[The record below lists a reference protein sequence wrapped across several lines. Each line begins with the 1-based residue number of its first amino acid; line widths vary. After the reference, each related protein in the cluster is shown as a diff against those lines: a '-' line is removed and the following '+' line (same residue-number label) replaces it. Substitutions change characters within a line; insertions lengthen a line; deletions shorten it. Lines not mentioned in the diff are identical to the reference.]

1 MPTGKEKA
9 NAKAKSE
16 KRAQGSKANSTLKNA
31 DNDAAKMLA
40 KQRAADE
47 RRAEEELAAA
57 AKLEKQRQFEE
68 SRKQAQQKAQQEARE
83 KASRAARTEKEA
95 ELLIVQ
101 QLECP
106 RLVEN
111 HSTHLDDGKV
121 IPILMKLGHALI
133 RQGMRDLT
141 VTPAQLSSAPGRAP
155 VQTLRIRIVGP
166 EQNGY
171 HLRAER
177 GTQSQE
183 VYLSIGNFVNNES
196 TLGLVEDAIMAI
208 TGQHSRKGCAPSGK
222 PEGSA
227 AAALP
232 DMPPP
237 AEPEEPERLP
247 VVKALE
253 DASDDDLLPAIG
265 AAVEFLQQHGDEPQ
279 VQIAV
284 DAARARL
291 KAAKASGSSAACAAS
306 GSAAKSIDDEAD
318 AWYFCILNR
327 ASLGSG
333 GTAKWVF
340 RNAITGQTCDEL
352 PEALRQRADARR
364 KARENVTVCD
374 VSKTKDLTLALAARC
389 SRSETEKQI
398 DRALGPKP
406 KEANDAVAGE
416 QAAFAKASEWER
428 HRKQEEKAKAKAAQ
442 VKAKEAE
449 KHLRANKDF
458 MNTFKSAV
466 GDLDQLSATQKA
478 WYREQVDAEVAAN
491 VERGRI

>member
-196 TLGLVEDAIMAI
+196 TLGLVEDA
-208 TGQHSRKGCAPSGK
+208 
-222 PEGSA
+222 
-227 AAALP
+227 
-232 DMPPP
+232 
-237 AEPEEPERLP
+237 
-247 VVKALE
+247 
-253 DASDDDLLPAIG
+253 
-265 AAVEFLQQHGDEPQ
+265 
-279 VQIAV
+279 
-284 DAARARL
+284 
-291 KAAKASGSSAACAAS
+291 
-306 GSAAKSIDDEAD
+306 
-318 AWYFCILNR
+318 
-327 ASLGSG
+327 
-333 GTAKWVF
+333 
-340 RNAITGQTCDEL
+340 
-352 PEALRQRADARR
+352 
-364 KARENVTVCD
+364 
-374 VSKTKDLTLALAARC
+374 
-389 SRSETEKQI
+389 
-398 DRALGPKP
+398 
-406 KEANDAVAGE
+406 
-416 QAAFAKASEWER
+416 
-428 HRKQEEKAKAKAAQ
+428 
-442 VKAKEAE
+442 
-449 KHLRANKDF
+449 
-458 MNTFKSAV
+458 
-466 GDLDQLSATQKA
+466 
-478 WYREQVDAEVAAN
+478 
-491 VERGRI
+491 RGRWGVPSPWVSARS